1 MREKRLAALL
11 IPYRTVA
18 GDIEVF
24 LQKRGPDMERLPNN
38 FGLWGGGIDPGE
50 TPEQA
55 VIREAR
61 EELGIDLGAYRIRFL
76 NKYEFWGAIEHCFIF
91 EAPENFEDM
100 LVIGEGE
107 YGKWFSAEDAFA
119 LPNLIFQSK
128 VIINDMQREIFK
140 KPIR

>member
-1 MREKRLAALL
+1 
-11 IPYRTVA
+11 
-18 GDIEVF
+18 
-24 LQKRGPDMERLPNN
+24 
-38 FGLWGGGIDPGE
+38 
-50 TPEQA
+50 
-55 VIREAR
+55 
-61 EELGIDLGAYRIRFL
+61 
-76 NKYEFWGAIEHCFIF
+76 
-91 EAPENFEDM
+91 M